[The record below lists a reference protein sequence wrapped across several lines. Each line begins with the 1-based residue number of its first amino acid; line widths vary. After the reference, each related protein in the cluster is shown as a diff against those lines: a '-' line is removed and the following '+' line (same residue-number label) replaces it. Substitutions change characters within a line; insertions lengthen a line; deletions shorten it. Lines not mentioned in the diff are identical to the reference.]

1 MTRNN
6 FSYCEKWKDQITFYN
21 NGFEDIHSF
30 KVTTCRIA
38 Q

>member
-21 NGFEDIHSF
+21 DFEDIHSF
-30 KVTTCRIA
+30 KVTTCSIA